1 MRIERGGT
9 LRLTPLGVAYGGR
22 PAGPAET
29 LGPVRAIEVK

>member
-1 MRIERGGT
+1 M